1 MRPELAFA
9 LFLVLLSAVT
19 ALWLGNRALRERR
32 AHLSVAPDLASEPTQ
47 RSQFGTGWPESL
59 VSQSS
64 WFCRACG
71 SLNRL
76 EASLC
81 HSCARARASAGHQLP
96 AETAGTGMIPVMAAD
111 FARSRGEATRTAL
124 TLAAPWAYFPV
135 PDLLVRDPEHR
146 WTADPD
152 EEPAGVSVC
161 PFLGFRDDPS
171 TRCDYPSAR
180 NVCHATWERGA
191 ATLTSPRRVVSG
203 NAGGERSRPIGAE
216 HQRSLC
222 LTAAHEQCAR
232 YPAGRVVAANRSQSP
247 GRR

>member
-135 PDLLVRDPEHR
+135 PDRLVRDPER
-146 WTADPD
+146 VLSAAPR
-152 EEPAGVSVC
+152 EAPVGVPVC
-161 PFLGFRDDPS
+161 PFLGFKSDPS
-171 TRCDYPSAR
+171 TRCDFPDPR
-180 NVCHATWERGA
+180 NLCHATSERGA
-191 ATLTSPRRVVSG
+191 MSLAPTRRFVTG
-203 NAGGERSRPIGAE
+203 IAGAKRPQPIGAE
-216 HQRSLC
+216 HQKSRC
-222 LTAAHEQCAR
+222 LTATHGQCAR
-232 YPAGRVVAANRSQSP
+232 YPAVELVAANR
-247 GRR
+247 